1 MRRADRL
8 GEAPCPRRRFGHP
21 AVMLRITHTTPNRL
35 AAHLRRLQRDGGALL
50 AQPDP
55 VTPRAEGLWEVR
67 VWRCL
72 DKITDRHAFDA
83 ALARDLEDVGEIDLL
98 APAPSRSATERD
110 ELLRRRIRRRLG
122 TLASVLEKV
131 EAHAELA
138 SRRHRPRS

>member
-1 MRRADRL
+1 
-8 GEAPCPRRRFGHP
+8 
-21 AVMLRITHTTPNRL
+21 MLRITHTTPRRL
-35 AAHLRRLQRDGGALL
+35 ATHLGRLQRAGEALL
-50 AQPDP
+50 AQTDH
-55 VTPRAEGLWEVR
+55 VTPSAEALWEVR

-98 APAPSRSATERD
+98 SPGPARSAAELD

-138 SRRHRPRS
+138 SRRNDRRS

>member
-1 MRRADRL
+1 
-8 GEAPCPRRRFGHP
+8 
-21 AVMLRITHTTPNRL
+21 MLRITHTTPNRL
-35 AAHLRRLQRDGGALL
+35 AAHLGRLQRTGEALL
-50 AQPDP
+50 AQTDH
-55 VTPRAEGLWEVR
+55 VTPSAEGLWEVR

-83 ALARDLEDVGEIDLL
+83 ALARDLENVGNIDLL
-98 APAPSRSATERD
+98 SPRPARSAEELD

-138 SRRHRPRS
+138 SRRNDRRS